1 MASAPL
7 EASIAAGDRLLL
19 DTTVLAAY
27 LDAGDATHQ
36 VARTVIDELVA
47 SGRNPAVISMV
58 TVMELLIRPLR
69 ATPPGHHTVL
79 AFLGAAPHLTCV
91 PIDLQVAQDAAHL
104 RAGARLAP
112 PDTLIVGTGIATQV
126 RHLLTNDRAWS
137 TRLAPLQPRIGV
149 VLLSDHVALPRS

>member
-58 TVMELLIRPLR
+58 TVMELLIRQIGR
-69 ATPPGHHTVL
+69 A
-79 AFLGAAPHLTCV
+79 
-91 PIDLQVAQDAAHL
+91 
-104 RAGARLAP
+104 
-112 PDTLIVGTGIATQV
+112 
-126 RHLLTNDRAWS
+126 
-137 TRLAPLQPRIGV
+137 
-149 VLLSDHVALPRS
+149 HV